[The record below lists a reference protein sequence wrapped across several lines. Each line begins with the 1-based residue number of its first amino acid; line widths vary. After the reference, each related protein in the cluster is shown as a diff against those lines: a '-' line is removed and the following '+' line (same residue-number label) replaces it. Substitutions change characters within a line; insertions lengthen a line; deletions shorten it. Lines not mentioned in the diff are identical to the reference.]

1 MDQNFNADIDQ
12 KLFESAFKFAPIGM
26 TLVSLE
32 GKFLKVNQS
41 LCDFLGYSADELLK
55 VDFQSLTHPADLSY
69 DLENLRDITSGKI
82 QTYRIEKRYLHKEGR
97 DLWALLNVSLIKN
110 AEGAPQF
117 FISQVQDIT
126 ELKNAQQSVIYNS
139 KMIALGE
146 MASGIAHEI
155 NNPLTIINLNAS
167 ILNDLVK
174 MNPVDVGVMNTFIG
188 KISETVTRISDIVT
202 SLRRIS
208 RRSDDLHF
216 ERCSLESVIHD
227 ALALCI
233 EKFRSR
239 GVVLHKKIENVEVE
253 CRSVEISQVLV
264 NLLNNAF
271 HAVHDF
277 ENKEIG
283 VEAYVKGDVVRIEVT
298 DNGHGV
304 PTNIRSKIMEPF
316 FTTKPLGEGSG
327 LGLSISRNIVDLHH
341 GRLFLDPSSNRTKFV
356 VELPLKQPE
365 KQKAP

>member
-1 MDQNFNADIDQ
+1 MDENFSSDIDQ

-41 LCDFLGYSADELLK
+41 LCDFLGYSSNELLK
-55 VDFQSLTHPADLSY
+55 LDFQSLTHPADLSY
-69 DLENLRDITSGKI
+69 DLENLRDITAGKI

-97 DLWALLNVSLIKN
+97 DLWALLSVSLIKN
-110 AEGAPQF
+110 TEGEPQF

-167 ILNDLVK
+167 ILNDIVK
-174 MNPVDVGVMNTFIG
+174 TNPIDVGAMSMFIG
-188 KISETVTRISDIVT
+188 KISETVTRISNIVT
-202 SLRRIS
+202 SLRKIS

-216 ERCSLESVIHD
+216 EKCLIEPIIHD
-227 ALALCI
+227 ALALCV
-233 EKFRSR
+233 EKFRST
-239 GVVLHKKIENVEVE
+239 GVVLHKNIENVEVE
-253 CRSVEISQVLV
+253 CRSVDISQVLV

-271 HAVHDF
+271 HAVSDF
-277 ENKEIG
+277 EEKEISVDAFVRG
-283 VEAYVKGDVVRIEVT
+283 HCVRIEVT
-298 DNGHGV
+298 DNGYGV

-341 GRLFLDPSSNRTKFV
+341 GRLFVDPQSARTKFV
-356 VELPLKQPE
+356 VEIPLKQP
-365 KQKAP
+365 Q